1 MVNESNIQQTEAAF
15 RDGRIVGDFLP
26 SCYGIEVTRHCNLA
40 CVMCPNPTFSAAEK
54 GHMNM
59 DTFSQVIDRISETA
73 EVVKL
78 HWVGEPLL
86 HPRLLE
92 MIRYARRNISGLLF
106 FSTNAT
112 LLRGTLAEAIRV
124 SGLDKIVLS
133 LDGMSAASY
142 EAVRKKGSFE
152 EVFTNIETFVTSVD
166 ERGGPLCE
174 IQMIVTDFNKHEIDA
189 FKRKWASFKNTAVNV
204 TWLTDWAG
212 NIPDRHLISEARN
225 PGHASPR
232 QACSDLWF
240 KMQIAW
246 NGDVNLCCLDARRT
260 VLIGNL
266 CDASLSSLWQSGT
279 ILGLRRQHL
288 QNRFPGICASCTD
301 WAQPQEYE
309 FWYSMKDYQSDPN
322 KLWSAPMINAPDT
335 QYAL

>member
-1 MVNESNIQQTEAAF
+1 
-15 RDGRIVGDFLP
+15 
-26 SCYGIEVTRHCNLA
+26 
-40 CVMCPNPTFSAAEK
+40 
-54 GHMNM
+54 MNM

-232 QACSDLWF
+232 QCACTCGSKCKLL
-240 KMQIAW
+240 
-246 NGDVNLCCLDARRT
+246 GT
-260 VLIGNL
+260 VML
-266 CDASLSSLWQSGT
+266 
-279 ILGLRRQHL
+279 
-288 QNRFPGICASCTD
+288 ICAASMYGVRFSLEIYATLHSRAFGRAELSPDFGGNICKID
-301 WAQPQEYE
+301 SPESALHAQTGLSPK
-309 FWYSMKDYQSDPN
+309 STNSGIP
-322 KLWSAPMINAPDT
+322 
-335 QYAL
+335 